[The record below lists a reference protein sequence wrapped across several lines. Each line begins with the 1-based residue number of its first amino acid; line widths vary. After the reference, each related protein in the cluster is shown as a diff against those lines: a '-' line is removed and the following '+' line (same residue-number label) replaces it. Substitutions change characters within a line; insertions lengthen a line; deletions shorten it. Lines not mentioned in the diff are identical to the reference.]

1 MEYIAGNRYVLPFRS
16 QNFLLRIHSQ
26 RLVSCKESTANV
38 LLIAG
43 SPDRRSLRQE
53 SYNSSKANDGRHRSL
68 SFGLFDN
75 IDNFH
80 QYLRGG
86 I

>member
-1 MEYIAGNRYVLPFRS
+1 MEYIAGNS
-16 QNFLLRIHSQ
+16 HSQ
-26 RLVSCKESTANV
+26 WLDIYCHVKESAANV